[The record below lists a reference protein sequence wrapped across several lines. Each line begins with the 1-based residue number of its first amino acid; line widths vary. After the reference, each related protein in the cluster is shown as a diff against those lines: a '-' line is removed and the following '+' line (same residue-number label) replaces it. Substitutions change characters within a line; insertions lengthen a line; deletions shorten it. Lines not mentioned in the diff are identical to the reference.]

1 VTLYGISIDSPE
13 DSLKFTQLAGIN
25 FPLLSDRDGAVAR
38 KYVGLNYDGTALPG
52 IIIIGADGRI
62 VFRQI
67 ATAKDDRM
75 TAGEVIDTVD
85 RTLGTSG
92 RAADAGY
99 VAVERIQNRG
109 DSGVGEVIE
118 NHQRRVTLF
127 LNRGVLVPVNR
138 YLMIGPWLALEPRQA
153 PLDVDFAAM
162 LRAPFFGDIAALEVI
177 ATAGWSPFEVSGWNA
192 GIRGGL
198 FFAVS
203 PTVAL
208 VLDVGYSL
216 HRVLDSDR
224 DPAAFVTFGVTKLL
238 RKPGGP
244 FEP

>member
-1 VTLYGISIDSPE
+1 LYGISADSVE
-13 DSLKFTQLAGIN
+13 DSAKFTQLTAMN
-25 FPLLSDRDGAVAR
+25 FPLLSDPRGEVAR
-38 KYVGLNYDGTALPG
+38 KYVGVNYDGTALPG

-62 VFRQI
+62 VFRQV

-75 TAGEVIDTVD
+75 TAAEVIDTVD

-92 RAADAGY
+92 RAADTGY
-99 VAVERIQNRG
+99 VTMERMQNRG
-109 DSGVGEVIE
+109 DNGIGEVIE
-118 NHQRRVTLF
+118 NHQRRVTVF

-138 YLMIGPWLALEPRQA
+138 YLMVGPWLAVEPRQA

-162 LRAPFFGDIAALEVI
+162 LRAPFFGDICAFELI
-177 ATAGWSPFEVSGWNA
+177 ATGGWTPFEVSGWNA
-192 GIRGGL
+192 GIRGG
-198 FFAVS
+198 FFYAMS
-203 PTVAL
+203 PTTAF

-216 HRVLDSDR
+216 HRFLDSDR
-224 DPAAFVTFGVTKLL
+224 DPAAFVTFGFTKLL